1 MRILLTSDWHIGKT
15 LFSKNLLEEQAKFF
29 EDTFFAYLKEV
40 KPNLLINAGDIFD
53 RPIPD
58 LDSLRLFEGVI
69 KRLYEEKV
77 QSLFILGNHDSR
89 RASIHCELLKEVGI
103 TIARDLTSFFNPL
116 RFDNSGTKVYLYVLP
131 YLSLREYEEEVKEQD
146 FENTADFLTNL
157 LKKWTSH
164 IKKPAILVSH
174 LAVSGTVWTDEE
186 LPLKGLSREYL
197 LPLECFSAFDLVFL
211 GHLHSPQVHQG
222 KFIYPGSPLPYSFDL
237 STKERGFTLI
247 EIKDG
252 RLSHLEQIPLPSP
265 YELKVYVD
273 YFENLRRLPQDRA
286 YVKVVLKDKQPIY
299 EVERELRKV
308 FPNLMTLLYEE
319 DERKE
324 NSANFYAFMEE
335 GRSTSFELE
344 PLTVF
349 KNFYK
354 HILGKEIEEEVW
366 QVFNKYYQKF
376 IGEVEK
382 YGH

>member
-77 QSLFILGNHDSR
+77 QSLFILGNHDTR

-131 YLSLREYEEEVKEQD
+131 YLSLREYEEEVKEQG
-146 FENTADFLTNL
+146 FENTADFLTSL

-237 STKERGFTLI
+237 LAKERGFTLI
-247 EIKDG
+247 ELKDG

>member
-131 YLSLREYEEEVKEQD
+131 YLSLREYEEEVKEQG

-237 STKERGFTLI
+237 LAKERGFTLI

-324 NSANFYAFMEE
+324 NSANFSAFMEE

>member
-116 RFDNSGTKVYLYVLP
+116 SFDNSGTKVYLYVLP
-131 YLSLREYEEEVKEQD
+131 YLSLREYEEEVKEQS

-324 NSANFYAFMEE
+324 NSANFSAFMEE

>member
-29 EDTFFAYLKEV
+29 EDTFFACLKDV
-40 KPNLLINAGDIFD
+40 KPDLLIIAGDIFD

-58 LDSLRLFEGVI
+58 LDSLNLFEEVI
-69 KRLYEEKV
+69 KRLFEEKV

-89 RASIHCELLKEVGI
+89 RASIHSDLLRNVGI
-103 TIARDLTSFFNPL
+103 IIARDLTHFFTPL
-116 RFDNSGTKVYLYVLP
+116 TFDSSGKKVYLYVLP
-131 YLSLREYEEEVKEQD
+131 YLSLREYEEEVEEQGV
-146 FENTADFLTNL
+146 ENTADFLERL
-157 LKKWTSH
+157 LKKWASNV
-164 IKKPAILVSH
+164 KKPAILVSH

-197 LPLECFSAFDLVFL
+197 LPVECFSAFDVVFL
-211 GHLHSPQVHQG
+211 GHLHTPQVHQR

-237 STKERGFTLI
+237 SAKERGVTLI
-247 EIKDG
+247 ELEDG
-252 RLSHLEQIPLPSP
+252 RVSHLERISLPSP

-273 YFENLRRLPQDRA
+273 YFENLKRLPQDRA
-286 YVKVVLKDKQPIY
+286 LVKVVLRDKHPIY
-299 EVERELRKV
+299 EVEKELRKV
-308 FPNLMTLLYEE
+308 FPNLMTLVYEE
-319 DERKE
+319 DE
-324 NSANFYAFMEE
+324 
-335 GRSTSFELE
+335 GRESFAELLSFLDEDKATSFELE

-354 HILGKEIEEEVW
+354 HILGKDLEEEVW

-382 YGH
+382 YGN

>member
-131 YLSLREYEEEVKEQD
+131 YLSLREYEEEVKEQG

-237 STKERGFTLI
+237 LAKERGFTLI